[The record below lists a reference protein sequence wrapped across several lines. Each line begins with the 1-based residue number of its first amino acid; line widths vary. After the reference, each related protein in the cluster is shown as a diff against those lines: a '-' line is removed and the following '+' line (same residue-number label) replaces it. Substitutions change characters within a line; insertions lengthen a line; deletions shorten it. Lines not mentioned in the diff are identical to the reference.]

1 MQVCRIIWRNKCKSI
16 SLMYGKCR
24 TELFQ
29 LRAYKLLE
37 IVSLVDEIDIIIWQC
52 LVDEIFECEILKSR
66 SVPTTDDPDDPE
78 RELTAVEKNAI
89 YYAGGFIIRKV
100 SKVYANNH
108 LFKECLEG
116 LMDSDYSA
124 VSECASQWQRTTDR
138 GGLFKLSDLG
148 LQLFCSIERN
158 SYKFLKN
165 NFSRKSKASTEDICE
180 SSIEDPDTQYIWSVI
195 SMDVMVGRDELL
207 RRIITEWV
215 VMRGH
220 SLRGKYMDD
229 YRKEQ
234 REKKALRK
242 SLKRADAERKEKE
255 RSETDKQKKTL

>member
-1 MQVCRIIWRNKCKSI
+1 
-16 SLMYGKCR
+16 
-24 TELFQ
+24 
-29 LRAYKLLE
+29 
-37 IVSLVDEIDIIIWQC
+37 
-52 LVDEIFECEILKSR
+52 
-66 SVPTTDDPDDPE
+66 
-78 RELTAVEKNAI
+78 
-89 YYAGGFIIRKV
+89 
-100 SKVYANNH
+100 
-108 LFKECLEG
+108 
-116 LMDSDYSA
+116 MDSDYSA

-165 NFSRKSKASTEDICE
+165 NFSRKSKASTGDICE

-195 SMDVMVGRDELL
+195 SNDELL

-255 RSETDKQKKTL
+255 RSETDKQKRTL